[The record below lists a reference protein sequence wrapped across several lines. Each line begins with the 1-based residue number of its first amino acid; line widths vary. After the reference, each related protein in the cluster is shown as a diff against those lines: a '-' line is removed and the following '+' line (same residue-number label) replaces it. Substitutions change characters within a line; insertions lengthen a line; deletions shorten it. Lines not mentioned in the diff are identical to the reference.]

1 VALSL
6 VGTLDRQRHHLLVG
20 GCGDLAAHSYG
31 SMCHYNFAGG
41 PVLGSSSP
49 MQGFACAEPR

>member
-1 VALSL
+1 VALGL
-6 VGTLDRQRHHLLVG
+6 AGALEGQRHHLLVG
-20 GCGDLAAHSYG
+20 GCGSLAAHAYG
-31 SMCHYNFAGG
+31 SMCDYNFTGG